1 MIDFDKKEIKVGDT
15 LIDKWGLIG
24 KVIKPFSRLE
34 WKTEV
39 GVYALSSSL
48 VLAFEL
54 RILDAY
60 LQEK

>member
-1 MIDFDKKEIKVGDT
+1 MIDFDKKEIKVGDI

-24 KVIKPFSRLE
+24 NVIKPFSRLE

-48 VLAFEL
+48 ILAFEL
-54 RILDAY
+54 RNLGPY
-60 LQEK
+60 SQEK